1 MKDIVLRSITGLIF
15 ISLVIGSILFSSHTN
30 GFSFGF
36 LFLLFTILGTVEF
49 YQLLKK
55 QKIYPQTT
63 IGTILSISIFTIN
76 FLFAFRF
83 FENSTIFL
91 LLFPIITSI
100 FIFELYRKQKQP
112 FLNIAYT
119 FLAPV
124 FIGIPFAI
132 LNYLVANFN
141 GQEIVHTP
149 NILVG
154 FFIILWIYDSGAYV
168 FGVSFGKHR
177 LFERISP
184 KKSWEGFIGGS
195 IVAISAANVIS
206 VFFTELR
213 LFDWLIISAIII
225 VFGTFGDLVES
236 LLKRELNIK
245 DSGNILPGHG
255 GILDR
260 FDGIF
265 LSVPI
270 IFAYLQIVRI
280 DI

>member
-1 MKDIVLRSITGLIF
+1 LKDIVLRSITGLIF

-206 VFFTELR
+206 VF
-213 LFDWLIISAIII
+213 
-225 VFGTFGDLVES
+225 
-236 LLKRELNIK
+236 LLN
-245 DSGNILPGHG
+245 
-255 GILDR
+255 
-260 FDGIF
+260 
-265 LSVPI
+265 
-270 IFAYLQIVRI
+270 
-280 DI
+280 